1 MVEAVQTLHQ
11 DDALAARLGEAGR
24 TLVQERFSE
33 ARLSARLE
41 ALYAEVAGG

>member
-1 MVEAVQTLHQ
+1 MVDAIRALHQ

-24 TLVQERFSE
+24 TFVQERFAE